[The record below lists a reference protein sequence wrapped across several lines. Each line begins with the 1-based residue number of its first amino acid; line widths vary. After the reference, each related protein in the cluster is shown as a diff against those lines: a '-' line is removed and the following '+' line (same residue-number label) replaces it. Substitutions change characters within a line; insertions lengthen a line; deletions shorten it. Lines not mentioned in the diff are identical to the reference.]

1 MTSLNQF
8 FNSVQVLA
16 ALLVIAIALFYLAF
30 ERKPRKR

>member
-30 ERKPRKR
+30 ERKPDKR